1 MYAGRIAHGAMPGS
15 LGAREQSVV
24 TNLAGVSPAGYGPYL
39 GNIFDDIAKVAA
51 KVGIVSNELSNVASG
66 QSNIATV
73 PKDQAVLVMP
83 VGGGV
88 SKSIPLLPLA
98 IGAAALLF
106 FGLRG
111 RRR

>member
-1 MYAGRIAHGAMPGS
+1 VYAGRIAYGGALPTS
-15 LGAREQSVV
+15 LGAYLPD

-39 GNIFDDIAKVAA
+39 GNLFDDIAKAAA
-51 KVGIVSNELSNVASG
+51 KVGVVSHELSTVASG

-73 PKDQAVLVMP
+73 PKDQAVLVLP

-88 SKSIPLLPLA
+88 SKAVPLLPLA
-98 IGAAALLF
+98 LGAAALLF
-106 FGLRG
+106 LGLR